1 MMAIVL
7 FSPVINRN
15 FKGEITQ
22 LPFTINQVIISEE
35 LLNMYEDDYLEAL
48 RLGIIAALG
57 DNRFGEMSLFQINEV
72 EPVKPIEFIDDFDG
86 GIINIHFQI
95 PAYHILPDSMVPDE
109 TPVSYYIS
117 ARYLFADQNEEPL
130 GL

>member
-1 MMAIVL
+1 MIIVL

-22 LPFTINQVIISEE
+22 LPFTINQVIITEE
-35 LLNMYEDDYLEAL
+35 LLNMCEEDYLEAL
-48 RLGIIAALG
+48 RLGIIAALE

-72 EPVKPIEFIDDFDG
+72 ESVKPIEFIDDLDG

-95 PAYHILPDSMVPDE
+95 PAYRILPDSMVPDE

-117 ARYLFADQNEEPL
+117 ARYLFAEQNENTL
-130 GL
+130 

>member
-1 MMAIVL
+1 MIIVL

-15 FKGEITQ
+15 FKGEVTQ
-22 LPFTINQVIISEE
+22 LPFTLNQVIITEE
-35 LLNMYEDDYLEAL
+35 LLNMCEEDYLEAL
-48 RLGIIAALG
+48 RLGIIAALE

-72 EPVKPIEFIDDFDG
+72 ESVKPIEFIDDLDG

-95 PAYHILPDSMVPDE
+95 PAYRILPDSMVPDE

-117 ARYLFADQNEEPL
+117 ARYLFAEQNENTL
-130 GL
+130 

>member
-1 MMAIVL
+1 MIIVL

-35 LLNMYEDDYLEAL
+35 LLNMCEEDYLEAL
-48 RLGIIAALG
+48 RLGIIAALE

-72 EPVKPIEFIDDFDG
+72 ESVKPIEFIDDFDG

-95 PAYHILPDSMVPDE
+95 PAYCILPDSMVPDE
-109 TPVSYYIS
+109 TPVSYYMS
-117 ARYLFADQNEEPL
+117 ARYLFAEQNEEPL

>member
-1 MMAIVL
+1 MIIVL
-7 FSPVINRN
+7 FPPVINRN

-22 LPFTINQVIISEE
+22 LPFTLNQVIISEE
-35 LLNMYEDDYLEAL
+35 LLDMCEGDYIEAL
-48 RLGIIAALG
+48 RLGIIAALK
-57 DNRFGEMSLFQINEV
+57 DNRFNELGLFQMNEV

-95 PAYHILPDSMVPDE
+95 PAYRILPDSMVLDE
-109 TPVSYYIS
+109 TPVSYYMS
-117 ARYLFADQNEEPL
+117 ARYLFAEQNEEPL

>member
-1 MMAIVL
+1 MIVVVL

-22 LPFTINQVIISEE
+22 LPFALNQVIISEE
-35 LLNMYEDDYLEAL
+35 LLNMCEGDYFEAL
-48 RLGIIAALG
+48 RLGITAALKE
-57 DNRFGEMSLFQINEV
+57 NRFGELSLFQINEV
-72 EPVKPIEFIDDFDG
+72 EPIKPTEFIDDLDG

-95 PAYHILPDSMVPDE
+95 PAYRILPDSMVPDE

-117 ARYLFADQNEEPL
+117 ARYLFADQNENTV
-130 GL
+130 

>member
-1 MMAIVL
+1 MIVVL

-35 LLNMYEDDYLEAL
+35 LLNMYEEDYLEAL
-48 RLGIIAALG
+48 RLGIIAALE

-72 EPVKPIEFIDDFDG
+72 ESVKPIEFTDDFDG

-95 PAYHILPDSMVPDE
+95 PAYRILPDSMVPDE
-109 TPVSYYIS
+109 TPVSYYMS
-117 ARYLFADQNEEPL
+117 ARYLFAEQNEEPL